1 NRILEKM
8 SDLTASKGEEA
19 ERLLLALQT
28 VEDQMWSHPRA
39 FAMDMQCVPCTYE
52 KMCTLVPRDGV
63 ILSYFTLPDRLLI
76 FVVGERGL
84 VVPPVE
90 VKVSRRDLARWAVEL
105 QIAIPLRGDYQSIDE
120 MQRKL
125 GMKVEAF
132 NAPLY
137 LNKFHQLLLEP
148 VASHL
153 VGKS

>member
-1 NRILEKM
+1 PDYEGAVEACLELAKSDPSFYERALECAEHGKARAFLRGLANLGTALGAVPPKLRERRNRILEKM

-90 VKVSRRDLARWAVEL
+90 VKVSRR
-105 QIAIPLRGDYQSIDE
+105 
-120 MQRKL
+120 
-125 GMKVEAF
+125 
-132 NAPLY
+132 
-137 LNKFHQLLLEP
+137 
-148 VASHL
+148 
-153 VGKS
+153 